1 MLTRDASC
9 HNVPESNMIQM
20 SSQGLHC
27 TAICYI
33 SVDNVHGFCPQCTWT
48 NSMDIVH
55 GTFPWT
61 LSMELFHGHC
71 QWNFSMDIVHGFCPL
86 IPWTISMDCGKSPWI
101 PWKSSMDILEK
112 FHGHT
117 GKTPWT
123 FSIDSLEIV
132 QCFRSNTPTGQ
143 CPWIPWTLSTDSMD
157 FFHWFHGLS
166 TDGNHTQLV
175 VNRENL
181 WCQRFQDWLRY
192 LSRITPNIATVSV
205 RISTIQLRLRYELG
219 HAQ

>member
-1 MLTRDASC
+1 MYLAIMC
-9 HNVPESNMIQM
+9 
-20 SSQGLHC
+20 LK
-27 TAICYI
+27 AICRCLLRVYTAQP
-33 SVDNVHGFCPQCTWT
+33 SAVYQLTM
-48 NSMDIVH
+48 SMDFVH
-55 GTFPWT
+55 SVPGQIPWT

-71 QWNFSMDIVHGFCPL
+71 PWNFSMDIVHGFCPL

-123 FSIDSLEIV
+123 FSIDSLEIA
-132 QCFRSNTPTGQ
+132 QCFRSNTPAGQ

-166 TDGNHTQLV
+166 TDGYQ
-175 VNRENL
+175 NRKGKI
-181 WCQRFQDWLRY
+181 F
-192 LSRITPNIATVSV
+192 
-205 RISTIQLRLRYELG
+205 
-219 HAQ
+219 